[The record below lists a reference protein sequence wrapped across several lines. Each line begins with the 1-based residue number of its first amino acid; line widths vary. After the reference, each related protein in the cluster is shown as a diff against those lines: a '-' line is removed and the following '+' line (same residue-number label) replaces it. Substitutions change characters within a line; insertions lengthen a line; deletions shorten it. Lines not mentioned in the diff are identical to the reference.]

1 MEEPLD
7 TPEEFFIVQH
17 AKSFAYALRGMWL
30 LMKTIPNAWV
40 HVIVFSIAF
49 ASLALPRG
57 LKKNSSSGEDREMK
71 SWGQ

>member
-7 TPEEFFIVQH
+7 TPEEFFIVQR

-40 HVIVFSIAF
+40 HVVVFSIAF

-57 LKKNSSSGEDREMK
+57 LKKTAPAGK
-71 SWGQ
+71 TGK